1 MILPEHQS
9 DTKVLTM
16 TMEILPEPAS
26 NKLCVLRTASATAKP
41 CQEDSS
47 KFYLITGIPD
57 GGSIQSRTSDEDT
70 IAFMRVS
77 HVSWRGTLHTNPSTG
92 YSLSFGPSIGPPD
105 VLLATSS
112 SGSVHALLL
121 GSAVDQRSKR
131 SSTFLGS
138 IIPDTVSDALDS
150 AHHVLHNAVSPRV
163 KSYAVIH
170 KVERADDSSTSES
183 TSFSNYGV
191 LGRYDVS
198 VPALHKKPRRFKIN
212 ALYPEG
218 VNTPYSSYSDKIFWK
233 ISNVVPTPRNP

>member
-1 MILPEHQS
+1 
-9 DTKVLTM
+9 
-16 TMEILPEPAS
+16 
-26 NKLCVLRTASATAKP
+26 
-41 CQEDSS
+41 
-47 KFYLITGIPD
+47 
-57 GGSIQSRTSDEDT
+57 
-70 IAFMRVS
+70 
-77 HVSWRGTLHTNPSTG
+77 HTNPSTG

-121 GSAVDQRSKR
+121 GSAVDQRSER
-131 SSTFLGS
+131 PSTFLGS

-150 AHHVLHNAVSPRV
+150 AHHVLHNVVSPKV
-163 KSYAVIH
+163 KSFGDSYAVIR
-170 KVERADDSSTSES
+170 KVDRANDSSTSEF
-183 TSFSNYGV
+183 TYFSNYGV
-191 LGRYDVS
+191 PGRYDVS